1 MSKPFIEI
9 PNSWGSELINPEDII
24 SIRSNDKSI
33 FIKIENQPEKEV
45 HFPIGK
51 AEALLSQ
58 PYFVRCHR
66 CHIVNILKIKHRI
79 KKDSS
84 IRLINDEQIP
94 ISDTYKK
101 QFEQTLKEFCVKLGG

>member
-1 MSKPFIEI
+1 MDKPFIEI

-24 SIRSNDKSI
+24 SIHSNDKSI
-33 FIKIENQPEKEV
+33 CIKIENQEKKEV

-51 AEALLSQ
+51 AEKLLTQ

-66 CHIVNILKIKHRI
+66 RHIVNVLKIKHRI
-79 KKDSS
+79 KKESC

-101 QFEQTLKEFCVKLGG
+101 QFEQTLKEFCVKFGD